1 MIVSTPQP
9 LRLPDLFRCFQGV
22 IPSMVATSDST
33 GIPNVTYVSQI
44 HFLDERHVALS
55 CQFFN
60 KTRRNLD
67 ENPRACAELYDP
79 VTFEAYRLR
88 LRFLRSEKSGELFER
103 MKARIDAIAS
113 MTGMAGIFRLIAAD
127 VFEVERIER
136 VAGFLGDH
144 RPADKSDAV
153 SVDGLRTELRGVQV
167 VSDRINRSESLDA
180 LIDGV
185 LETLDTWF
193 GFHHTMLLLPD
204 EETGKLVTVT
214 SRGYGESGVGAEV
227 TPGDGV
233 IGTVAQTRKVMRFSG
248 LESDLRYARAIR
260 REAISRGGA
269 PPAPEIPI
277 PGLPNAQSALV
288 IPLALCDRL
297 VGVLAAESEDPMRF
311 GEWHEAYLEVIG
323 NQIALGI
330 DRMLER
336 ERQDED
342 ESEESAPAAQLQ
354 VAPGRKLHNVV
365 YYKADDAIF
374 VDDEYLVRSVP
385 ARILWKLLS
394 EWKQRSRTEFTNREL
409 RVDPFLGLPEVR
421 DNLESR
427 LILLRRRLDE
437 KCPDVRIA
445 STGRGRFA
453 LQVASLI
460 NLQER

>member
-1 MIVSTPQP
+1 MIVSTPEP
-9 LRLPDLFRCFQGV
+9 LRLTDLFRCFQGV
-22 IPSMVATSDST
+22 IPSMVATSDSN

-44 HFLDERHVALS
+44 HFLDDRHVALS

-79 VTFEAYRLR
+79 VTFDAFRLR
-88 LRFLRSEKSGELFER
+88 LRFLRSEKSGELFEK

-136 VAGFLGDH
+136 VAGFLTGQ
-144 RPADKSDAV
+144 RPADMSDGV

-180 LIDGV
+180 LLDGV

-204 EETGKLVTVT
+204 DATGKLVTVA

-227 TPGDGV
+227 TPGEGV
-233 IGTVAQTRKVMRFSG
+233 IGTVAQTREVMRFSG

-288 IPLALCDRL
+288 IPLVLCGRL

-330 DRMLER
+330 DRMLDL

-342 ESEESAPAAQLQ
+342 EPGQAAPAPHPRL
-354 VAPGRKLHNVV
+354 APAPRLRNFV

-394 EWKQRSRTEFTNREL
+394 EWKERSRTEFTNREL

-437 KCPDVRIA
+437 KCPDLRIA

-453 LQVASLI
+453 LEIGALI